1 MNTQRIISQN
11 YNSCFCW
18 QMSNIVSVIANCDAA
33 GYERLRLRS
42 LLGDLDLDLERSLD
56 PPLERD
62 FDLERDLDLERSLR
76 LLGLD
81 LDLDL
86 DLDLPL
92 LLPSSQSL
100 ILLPPNSAPS
110 NLSKAYSISPL
121 EPNSATP
128 SPLRF
133 WWQLV

>member
-1 MNTQRIISQN
+1 MSN
-11 YNSCFCW
+11 CFCP
-18 QMSNIVSVIANCDAA
+18 IVIRRAA
-33 GYERLRLRS
+33 AVYERLRLRS
-42 LLGDLDLDLERSLD
+42 LLGDLERSPE

-92 LLPSSQSL
+92 LLPSSLSL
-100 ILLPPNSAPS
+100 ILLPPSSAPS
-110 NLSKAYSISPL
+110 NLSRAYSMSPL
-121 EPNSATP
+121 LPNSATP

-133 WWQLV
+133 